1 MNLNRLILNK
11 LSLSLMALA
20 LVMACPSP
28 AHSQPPNQQQ
38 GWDAPPSE
46 FNDIQR
52 RGFHEGIEGARKDHE
67 NHRKPDPK
75 NRDEYRHPHDIPKDL
90 LDSYREAFV
99 RGYAKGVNR
108 YYGE

>member
-1 MNLNRLILNK
+1 MNVNK
-11 LSLSLMALA
+11 LLFNKFSPF
-20 LVMACPSP
+20 VMACALVIARPLP
-28 AHSQPPNQQQ
+28 AHTQPLTQEQ

-52 RGFHEGIEGARKDHE
+52 RGYHEGIEGARKDHE

-75 NRDEYRHPHDIPKDL
+75 NRDEYRHPHDIPAGL
-90 LDSYREAFV
+90 RDSYREAFV